1 MIGVDLD
8 ERMVA
13 LARKRLAGRPGVEL
27 HVGDATALPLDDG
40 SADAVFDFA
49 IIHHV
54 PDWRSAVSEVHRVLR
69 PGGRFYFDEV
79 TRKALDRPTYRRLFD
94 RPTEGRFTA
103 DAFVEELERQSLRVG
118 RRYRHAIGGD
128 YVIGV
133 AERSPS

>member
-1 MIGVDLD
+1 M
-8 ERMVA
+8 
-13 LARKRLAGRPGVEL
+13 
-27 HVGDATALPLDDG
+27 GDATALPLDDG

-69 PGGRFYFDEV
+69 PGGRCYFDEV
-79 TRKALDRPTYRRLFD
+79 TRKALDRPTYRRLFN
-94 RPTEGRFTA
+94 RPTEDRFTA
-103 DAFVEELERQSLRVG
+103 DALVEELERQSLRVG
-118 RRYRHAIGGD
+118 RRYRRAVGGD